1 MKKQTKVKIKILH
14 LKPATPL
21 FITNCVTD
29 LDYSVD
35 NSLSILK
42 SISFFFPFTKKM
54 SGPRTYGGAGGG
66 GLYGADAP
74 YGARFNPQAEQGLR
88 VQNAYNAKD
97 QIAKR
102 SAKRKAGQSAK
113 YSVPGAD
120 PEDTTDIHKYDLT
133 FIETGSKHIRTKRR
147 FASSVTSE
155 STLHVSASL
164 NELGTRGESKHDILS
179 QIQYAGIAGTPAER
193 NLLGEH
199 DRHMLPVFN
208 GGICQQINGYHQVYN
223 PRDFLVFD
231 VPEDDAEIRKIRAQR
246 GRISGENPHRITPY
260 LKPYDPKDQVS
271 NKKFLAQKII
281 EVATSDKPA
290 QRDPSVPGSYSKYS
304 AAKFGDY
311 LNVVARIV
319 AMAQECTGENVD
331 DIYDNLKNKMETP
344 SAMIEDG
351 LNGANAKSTMRV
363 AAAMRFFMNEKDDR
377 VGSPFTEVDVKQ
389 SELEK
394 IQLFR
399 YHQDRD
405 NALEGLLACIK
416 DATAMSTKNI
426 VQIALTGAAPGRPYN
441 GLILQ

>member
-1 MKKQTKVKIKILH
+1 
-14 LKPATPL
+14 
-21 FITNCVTD
+21 
-29 LDYSVD
+29 
-35 NSLSILK
+35 
-42 SISFFFPFTKKM
+42 M

-147 FASSVTSE
+147 FASSTTSE
-155 STLHVSASL
+155 TTLHVSASL

-260 LKPYDPKDQVS
+260 LKPYNPKDQVS
-271 NKKFLAQKII
+271 NKKFLAEKII
-281 EVATSDKPA
+281 EVAKTDKKTE
-290 QRDPSVPGSYSKYS
+290 RDPSVPGTYSKYS

-311 LNVVARIV
+311 LNVVATVV
-319 AMAQECTGENVD
+319 ATAHSTPGDTVD
-331 DIYDNLKNKMETP
+331 KVYENLKTTLKTRSNMPE
-344 SAMIEDG
+344 EG
-351 LNGANAKSTMRV
+351 LQGPTDVSTIRV
-363 AAAMRFFMNEKDDR
+363 AAAMKFFLNEEKDR
-377 VGSPFTEVDVKQ
+377 VGSPFTEVDVKKKALKG
-389 SELEK
+389 E
-394 IQLFR
+394 QLFR